1 MLNGNAA
8 ATDIY
13 SSIAELLP
21 QEEKGSIEATGTLS
35 LGR

>member
-1 MLNGNAA
+1 MFNGNAA

-21 QEEKGSIEATGTLS
+21 QEEKESIATGTTS
-35 LGR
+35 LGK